1 MESIPRRFLVFLVLL
16 LGPHPPVGDGPPSL
30 HGFAGAGAAPEW
42 RDAPAYVELFAPVN
56 ERASYR
62 AAVSSA
68 SLDDV
73 LADIAGDASAGQAP
87 GSWQARRE
95 PPADAFGTA
104 GLHNRW
110 LLKRLFGSRQVQVA
124 RGPRLDRGRV
134 VESWTLISPYP
145 SADLRTVRPGTLRL
159 VLRIAQ

>member
-1 MESIPRRFLVFLVLL
+1 MQSIPRPLFLLVLL
-16 LGPHPPVGDGPPSL
+16 LGLSSPAGGRPPSA
-30 HGFAGAGAAPEW
+30 HSFGGAGAVAQW
-42 RDAPAYVELFAPVN
+42 REVPAYVVLFAPLN
-56 ERASYR
+56 ERASYS
-62 AAVSSA
+62 AAVSRA
-68 SLDDV
+68 SLDAI
-73 LADIAGDASAGQAP
+73 LAHVNEDAAAGRAP
-87 GSWQARRE
+87 GSWHAGSE

-124 RGPRLDRGRV
+124 RGTRLDRGRV

-145 SADLRTVRPGTLRL
+145 SADLRTVQPGTLRL